1 MNKDHAG
8 YTTIVARDILQR
20 HLQDPGWII
29 FDCRFNLAAPAAG
42 EAAYRESHI
51 PGARYAH
58 LERDLSA
65 PKTAVTGRH
74 PLPNPEQLARKL
86 GDWGVNN
93 RKQVIAYD
101 GAGGIIAARLWW
113 LIRWL
118 GHNAVA
124 VLDGGFNRWW
134 EEERPVN
141 AEPPQIEP
149 AEFKASLVVNAWDD
163 SAFVE
168 RNLAEQDDT
177 VLDARA
183 APRFAGEQESIDPVA
198 GHIPGAVNRPFDMNL
213 DAHGDFRPPVE
224 LRQAFCDLLAN
235 MEPERVVHMCGSGVT
250 ACHNLLAMEAAGLC
264 GSRLYVGSWS
274 EWITDP
280 RRPRATGKD

>member
-74 PLPNPEQLARKL
+74 PLPDPEQLARKL

-101 GAGGIIAARLWW
+101 GAGGVIAARLWW

-124 VLDGGFNRWW
+124 VLDGGFNRWC

-149 AEFKASLVVNAWDD
+149 AEFKASLVADAWDD
-163 SAFVE
+163 SAYVE
-168 RNLAEQDDT
+168 RNLAEQNYI

-183 APRFAGEQESIDPVA
+183 APRFAGEQEPIDPVA

-224 LRQAFCDLLAN
+224 LRQTFCDLLAN
-235 MEPERVVHMCGSGVT
+235 MEPERIVHMCGSGVT

>member
-1 MNKDHAG
+1 MRNIGVKAGSRSCWLFLKCADMNKDHAG

-118 GHNAVA
+118 GHNA
-124 VLDGGFNRWW
+124 
-134 EEERPVN
+134 
-141 AEPPQIEP
+141 
-149 AEFKASLVVNAWDD
+149 
-163 SAFVE
+163 
-168 RNLAEQDDT
+168 
-177 VLDARA
+177 
-183 APRFAGEQESIDPVA
+183 
-198 GHIPGAVNRPFDMNL
+198 
-213 DAHGDFRPPVE
+213 
-224 LRQAFCDLLAN
+224 
-235 MEPERVVHMCGSGVT
+235 
-250 ACHNLLAMEAAGLC
+250 
-264 GSRLYVGSWS
+264 
-274 EWITDP
+274 
-280 RRPRATGKD
+280 